1 MQSQGGA
8 SRDETLRSTLVSFA
22 NDAIDEID
30 RRQRWLLSFAEPT
43 VTTASGTQA
52 YTLPFPAPTAGSG
65 LTSNL
70 YMQRAYW
77 EDANG
82 RINRMLR
89 YSKEEL
95 QRLYGDPTGSNP
107 NTGQPKYFAVEPTT
121 SQSGGALFGSPQM
134 QLIVYPCPDGSGPV
148 SGNYVIHV
156 SGYWETPSII
166 ETTGTISGPPT
177 TTLTVQSGPFLT
189 TANAIPSDGTGY
201 GLTVSVRGAGFAQSP
216 TVNDDHT
223 TQWSLISGNAVT
235 LSLAAQTAVSS
246 AQVFFNST
254 NWIIRHF
261 PKVLLFGM
269 LREIA
274 NYYGNLQDYP
284 VWEAR
289 FQEQVEQMSK
299 YDFDRS
305 RGVDQEAVAVPGQ
318 LASSLR
324 RLEGFSTIDVRGGA
338 F

>member
-1 MQSQGGA
+1 MQAQGGT
-8 SRDETLRSTLVSFA
+8 SRDESLRAVLVSFA
-22 NDAIDEID
+22 NDTIAEID
-30 RRQRWLLSFAEPT
+30 RRQRWLRSYAEPT
-43 VTTASGTQA
+43 VTTSGVQT
-52 YTLPFPAPTAGSG
+52 YTLPFPAPTAGGG

-70 YMQRAYW
+70 YVQRVYW

-107 NTGQPKYFAVEPTT
+107 NVGQPKYFAMEPTT
-121 SQSGGALFGSPQM
+121 AQTGSIVFGNPQM
-134 QLIVYPCPDGSGPV
+134 ELIVYPCPDTSGPV

-156 SGYWETPSII
+156 CGYWATPPII

-177 TTLTVQSGPFLT
+177 TTLVALSGAFLT
-189 TANAIPSDGTGY
+189 ANGVPSDGTGY
-201 GLTVSVRGAGFAQSP
+201 GLTVSIRGAGFPQSA

-223 TQWSLISGNAVT
+223 VQWQAIAANNVALVS
-235 LSLAAQTAVSS
+235 AAQTAVSG

-254 NWIIRHF
+254 NWMITHF
-261 PKVLLFGM
+261 PKVILFGM
-269 LREIA
+269 MREIA

-299 YDFDRS
+299 YDFDNS
-305 RGVDQEAVAVPGQ
+305 RGVDQEAVAVTGQ